1 MNNSL
6 ETLMPWRVS
15 ADLGVPGVEA
25 FTTLRG
31 QGRSTGVYS
40 SFNLGTH
47 VGDRPSDAAAN
58 RYALCARL
66 PGKTKPV
73 WLEQVHGTRVIA
85 AHAPESLTADAA
97 WTDRTGV
104 ACAVMTADCLPV
116 VFAAE
121 DGSCVA
127 VAHAG
132 WRGLAA
138 GILTS
143 TVKAMPISAAHLRVW
158 LGPAIGPEAFEVG
171 AEVVA
176 AFVKTLGLPAEA
188 CFQPNVDGEKWFG
201 DLYALARL
209 SLARLGCAQVTGG
222 EYCTVNQPNDFYSYR
237 RDGVTGRMATLVYLQ
252 PN

>member
-1 MNNSL
+1 MHRSVDPL
-6 ETLMPWRVS
+6 APWRVS
-15 ADLGVPGVEA
+15 ADLGIAGVEA

-31 QGRSTGVYS
+31 QGRSAGVYAGL
-40 SFNLGTH
+40 NLGAH
-47 VGDRPSDAAAN
+47 VDDRPSDVAAN
-58 RYALCARL
+58 RHALCARL

-85 AHAPESLTADAA
+85 AHAPASLTADAA

-116 VFAAE
+116 VFAAD

-143 TVKAMPISAAHLRVW
+143 TVKAMPLSAQRLRVW

-171 AEVVA
+171 GEVVA
-176 AFVKTLGLPAEA
+176 SFVKTLGLPAEA
-188 CFQPNVDGEKWFG
+188 CFQPKADGEKWLG

-209 SLARLGCAQVTGG
+209 SLARLGCEQVTGG
-222 EYCTVNQPNDFYSYR
+222 DYCTFQQPHDFYSYR